1 VVEVKRRRQIDA
13 GIIDDVKEK
22 VMALRKPRGMSIRKG
37 VIYEGEL
44 SPSVKRSGY
53 FDALVDIGRF
63 MRGMR

>member
-1 VVEVKRRRQIDA
+1 MFLGREQELRSL
-13 GIIDDVKEK
+13 KEK
-22 VMALRKPRGMSIRKG
+22 VGALRKPRGMSIRKG

-63 MRGMR
+63 MRGLR